1 MQKSMEVLFLGFWW
15 LWCSYTIISWQNRT
29 NGVNQLPRL
38 SRRWVP
44 GIPMGFHCGQPAP
57 TDRILPPWLANP
69 HNQAT
74 SPHFSHPS
82 HWRSSRRKKNKGW
95 EGGGGRR
102 ESNHSTDCPTNA
114 QQRTPC
120 SVQSYHI
127 PWKIFHHWMLCGY
140 HKGGVVR
147 QSNGLTWAIIGIIM

>member
-95 EGGGGRR
+95 EGGGGETWKQPLHRLPHKR
-102 ESNHSTDCPTNA
+102 STKNSLQCTKLPHTMKNLPSLNVMWIS
-114 QQRTPC
+114 QG
-120 SVQSYHI
+120 
-127 PWKIFHHWMLCGY
+127 W
-140 HKGGVVR
+140 GGK
-147 QSNGLTWAIIGIIM
+147 AE